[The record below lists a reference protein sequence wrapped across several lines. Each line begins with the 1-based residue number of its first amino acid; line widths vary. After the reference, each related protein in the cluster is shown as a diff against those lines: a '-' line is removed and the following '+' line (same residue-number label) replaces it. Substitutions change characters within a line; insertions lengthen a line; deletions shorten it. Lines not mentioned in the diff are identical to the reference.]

1 MLKRI
6 FLLFFLTIVIV
17 SCVKNNDA
25 QDMIFNFYNQY
36 LSSSLTEAERHELIK
51 NNCTPNMLKTLDIL
65 YSFDEEE
72 GLIIGIDYDPFLNA
86 QDFFPIE
93 DIKIEAMGENKYG
106 ISWNNT
112 NNTIVLLNVVKD
124 KNNWKIDSIDIDRL
138 EQIKKEVNDYWQT
151 KNKTNPKT
159 FSK

>member
-1 MLKRI
+1 
-6 FLLFFLTIVIV
+6 
-17 SCVKNNDA
+17 
-25 QDMIFNFYNQY
+25 
-36 LSSSLTEAERHELIK
+36 
-51 NNCTPNMLKTLDIL
+51 
-65 YSFDEEE
+65 
-72 GLIIGIDYDPFLNA
+72 
-86 QDFFPIE
+86 
-93 DIKIEAMGENKYG
+93 MGENKYG